1 MKTVGEK
8 VGEVAKEF
16 LGPAGAVFLRREL
29 TAIGVTLETMRGLH
43 VPALAAHA
51 ERAAARLMEA
61 DRARDFIAALSACA
75 GASDA
80 QGADTGAVARDATF
94 RDGSGT
100 AGTTVGARVG
110 QVAKEFLGPA
120 AAIFLRR
127 ELTAIGVTL
136 ETMREPH
143 VPALAAR
150 AERAAARLMEGD
162 RAHAFITALKACA
175 EGSAAPEA
183 DTFRALA
190 RDAISRDDI
199 ETAVATLRDGAAT
212 LSRSKDRA
220 GALALLE
227 QAVRVA
233 PGDLTAHRRLAAA
246 LVNRDDVP
254 GACAE
259 YARFVDLAITRGD
272 TRRAW
277 LELTY
282 AREMLGELPDLLTI
296 ADRLLPAAVA
306 SASAAAASAP
316 PLPLSG
322 PEPVA
327 VAAGIRPVARAAVAA
342 VSVDVV
348 AAARQLLSDGK
359 VGAASDLLLDHIARG
374 STDRDAQRLLI
385 EIGCA
390 LGRRDIARDKCHALE
405 AAYRLDGNTGAAS
418 DVERLAASLSGG

>member
-1 MKTVGEK
+1 MSTVGEK
-8 VGEVAKEF
+8 VE
-16 LGPAGAVFLRREL
+16 
-29 TAIGVTLETMRGLH
+29 H
-43 VPALAAHA
+43 
-51 ERAAARLMEA
+51 
-61 DRARDFIAALSACA
+61 
-75 GASDA
+75 
-80 QGADTGAVARDATF
+80 
-94 RDGSGT
+94 
-100 AGTTVGARVG
+100 
-110 QVAKEFLGPA
+110 VAKEFLGPA
-120 AAIFLRR
+120 ATIFLRR
-127 ELTAIGVTL
+127 ELVAIGVTL

-143 VPALAAR
+143 VPALVTR
-150 AERAAARLMEGD
+150 AERVAARLMEAD
-162 RAHAFITALKACA
+162 RAADFMSALSACA
-175 EGSAAPEA
+175 GAMVTPEA
-183 DTFRALA
+183 DTFRAVA

-199 ETAVATLRDGAAT
+199 DTAVAALRDGAAT

-259 YARFVDLAITRGD
+259 YARFVDLAVTRGD

-282 AREMLGELPDLLTI
+282 ARDMLGELPDLLLI

-306 SASAAAASAP
+306 SAAAAAAASPSPARRE
-316 PLPLSG
+316 

-327 VAAGIRPVARAAVAA
+327 VGADTRPVAAVAVAA
-342 VSVDVV
+342 SPEIV
-348 AAARQLLSDGK
+348 AAARQLLAAGK
-359 VGAASDLLLDHIARG
+359 VGAASDLLLDQIARG

-390 LGRRDIARDKCHALE
+390 VGRKDIARDKCRALST
-405 AAYRLDGNTGAAS
+405 AYRLDGNADAAS
-418 DVERLAASLSGG
+418 DVERLAATL

>member
-1 MKTVGEK
+1 MKTLGER
-8 VGEVAKEF
+8 VEQVAKEF

-29 TAIGVTLETMRGLH
+29 AAIGTSLETMRDPH
-43 VPALAAHA
+43 VLSLVARA
-51 ERAAARLMEA
+51 ERVAARLMDA
-61 DRARDFIAALSACA
+61 DRARDFTAALGACV
-75 GASDA
+75 GES
-80 QGADTGAVARDATF
+80 VA
-94 RDGSGT
+94 
-100 AGTTVGARVG
+100 
-110 QVAKEFLGPA
+110 PA
-120 AAIFLRR
+120 
-127 ELTAIGVTL
+127 
-136 ETMREPH
+136 
-143 VPALAAR
+143 
-150 AERAAARLMEGD
+150 
-162 RAHAFITALKACA
+162 
-175 EGSAAPEA
+175 A

-199 ETAVATLRDGAAT
+199 DTAVTTLRDGAAT

-246 LVNRDDVP
+246 LMNRSDVA

-259 YARFVDLAITRGD
+259 YARFVDLAVTRGD

-306 SASAAAASAP
+306 SASAAAAAVP
-316 PLPLSG
+316 VPDRR
-322 PEPVA
+322 EPVA
-327 VAAGIRPVARAAVAA
+327 VGAGVRATPRAAVGA
-342 VSVDVV
+342 SVDVV
-348 AAARQLLSDGK
+348 AGARQLLGEGK

-390 LGRRDIARDKCHALE
+390 IGRRDIARDKCRALGT
-405 AAYRLDGNTGAAS
+405 AYRLDGNAEAAG
-418 DVERLAASLSGG
+418 DVERLAGTL